1 MEPAALRS
9 LVSCLVLI
17 LLCQEM
23 SSDVWNQENVKKSF
37 LLLLSFCIHEN
48 GKVRRH
54 TQEELMKLM
63 TKHHESHFAET
74 SEMVV
79 TYLNTLKE
87 QFDDKDYKD
96 ISYFLAFVA
105 QCAVLLDPSQYE
117 ALLALLLEVS
127 LSCSVHSSYVLT
139 NWRIWIQIA

>member
-1 MEPAALRS
+1 
-9 LVSCLVLI
+9 
-17 LLCQEM
+17 M
-23 SSDVWNQENVKKSF
+23 SSDVWEKENVKKSF

-63 TKHHESHFAET
+63 TKHHESHFADT
-74 SEMVV
+74 SKMVV

-105 QCAVLLDPSQYE
+105 QCAALLDLSQYDS
-117 ALLALLLEVS
+117 LLTLLLEVS
-127 LSCSVHSSYVLT
+127 PFCSFHSSYVRI
-139 NWRIWIQIA
+139 NWHIWTRIA